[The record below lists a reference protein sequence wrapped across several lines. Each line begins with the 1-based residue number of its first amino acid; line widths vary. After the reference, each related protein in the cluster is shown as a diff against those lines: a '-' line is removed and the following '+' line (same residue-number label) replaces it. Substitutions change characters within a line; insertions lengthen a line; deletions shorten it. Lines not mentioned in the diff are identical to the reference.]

1 MAKKK
6 ENTDKNSTGKENT
19 RRVVADNRRAR
30 HEYHVLDTIE
40 CGIELFGTEVK
51 SIRNGQA
58 NLKDSHARIEDGEV
72 FLYNSH
78 ISPYD
83 HGNRFNHE
91 PTRKRR
97 LLLNKKEIQKLK
109 SKIQEKGLTLIPLKL
124 YFKTN
129 WVKVELG
136 LCKGKKLFDKREDI
150 AKRDT
155 QRQLERVIK
164 SNR

>member
-6 ENTDKNSTGKENT
+6 EKKENKASSS
-19 RRVVADNRRAR
+19 RVVADNRRAR
-30 HEYHVLDTIE
+30 HEYHVLETIE
-40 CGIELFGTEVK
+40 CGIELVGTEVK

-136 LCKGKKLFDKREDI
+136 LCKGKKLYDKREDI